1 MHSYYPE
8 TKSTCNLQGVNA
20 RKLDKDILEH
30 IYYLL
35 TFTKQRC
42 YHFSFSF
49 YVQLMRRRKKEKKT
63 IIGIL
68 FLYFHFNFSKK
79 KNLL

>member
-8 TKSTCNLQGVNA
+8 TKSTCNLQGVTA

-30 IYYLL
+30 IYIFIL

-49 YVQLMRRRKKEKKT
+49 
-63 IIGIL
+63 
-68 FLYFHFNFSKK
+68 
-79 KNLL
+79 

>member
-30 IYYLL
+30 IYIY
-35 TFTKQRC
+35 
-42 YHFSFSF
+42 
-49 YVQLMRRRKKEKKT
+49 
-63 IIGIL
+63 IL
-68 FLYFHFNFSKK
+68 SFNFYQAAM
-79 KNLL
+79 LLFFI